1 MEKNLQIS
9 NFPGLYREDTEVR
22 EKYFLV
28 EQVKTRCINF
38 GWQVDP
44 HFHSYL
50 YQIFYIKSGTAEVH
64 LNAHSY
70 QLEAPFLVYIPP
82 NYIHG
87 FSFSPNVDG
96 DIISFSNYYT
106 FAFLKEFPII
116 ENAIAFPI
124 LLQKEYSNSK
134 EATNILD
141 TLHYLEAEFSQK
153 RDAFKDIYIHVK
165 LAGLLLDIASLKE
178 ISTCG
183 NLRQKFRFIAISS

>member
-82 NYIHG
+82 
-87 FSFSPNVDG
+87 
-96 DIISFSNYYT
+96 IIFT
-106 FAFLKEFPII
+106 AFLLVRMLM
-116 ENAIAFPI
+116 AILFLFQI
-124 LLQKEYSNSK
+124 TIRLL
-134 EATNILD
+134 
-141 TLHYLEAEFSQK
+141 F
-153 RDAFKDIYIHVK
+153 
-165 LAGLLLDIASLKE
+165 
-178 ISTCG
+178 
-183 NLRQKFRFIAISS
+183 